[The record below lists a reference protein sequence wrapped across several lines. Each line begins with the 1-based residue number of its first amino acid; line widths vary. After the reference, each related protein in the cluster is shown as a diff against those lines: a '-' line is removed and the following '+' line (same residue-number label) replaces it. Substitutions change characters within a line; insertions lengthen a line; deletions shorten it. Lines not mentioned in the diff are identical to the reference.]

1 MTSRIIR
8 IGLPTGI
15 QNMVISFSNVLVQSS
30 VNSYGAAAMAGF
42 AAYMKID
49 GFNILPV
56 TRSAWRPPPSWARTT
71 VPATSSG

>member
-1 MTSRIIR
+1 MAARIIK

-30 VNSYGAAAMAGF
+30 VNVFGAKAIAGF
-42 AAYMKID
+42 GAYMKIY

-56 TRSAWRPPPSWARTT
+56 LSFWVWQ
-71 VPATSSG
+71 